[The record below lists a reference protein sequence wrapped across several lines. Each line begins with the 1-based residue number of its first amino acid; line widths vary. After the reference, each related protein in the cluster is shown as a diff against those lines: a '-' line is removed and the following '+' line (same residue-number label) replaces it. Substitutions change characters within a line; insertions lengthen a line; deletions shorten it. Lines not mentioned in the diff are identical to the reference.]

1 MRPARTHGSGVMI
14 LSAYRKVQPELEPE
28 SMSVMSTIWEGLGG
42 VLEAL
47 LLFSFAV

>member
-14 LSAYRKVQPELEPE
+14 LNANRNVQPELEPE
-28 SMSVMSTIWEGLGG
+28 SMSVVSTIWEGLSG
-42 VLEAL
+42 VLEVL